1 MKIDD
6 IIIGCILCEMNGKV
20 HQVLL
25 EDDMFKNV
33 LYFINEYQGGL
44 KILDTPIEGVALF
57 KNDKKETVSPTKKS
71 SGKARGK

>member
-6 IIIGCILCEMNGKV
+6 ITIGCILCEMNGKV

-25 EDDMFKNV
+25 EEDMFKNV

-44 KILDTPIEGVALF
+44 KILDTPIEGV
-57 KNDKKETVSPTKKS
+57 S
-71 SGKARGK
+71 

>member
-6 IIIGCILCEMNGKV
+6 ITIGCILCEMNGKV

-25 EDDMFKNV
+25 EEDMFKNV

-44 KILDTPIEGVALF
+44 KILDTPIEGIALF
-57 KNDKKETVSPTKKS
+57 KNDKEEAISSTKKLP
-71 SGKARGK
+71 GKAKRK